1 MIFIRSVLLI
11 CAALLPAAAGAQA
24 YPSKTIRLIVGFPP
38 GGGTD
43 IVARLVASKLGE
55 ALGQQVIVDN
65 RPGATAMIAAQLVAN
80 AAPDGYTLLTAHVNS
95 QAIAPSIVAKP
106 LYDPLR
112 DFAYISYLGY
122 SPNVLVV
129 HPSTPAKNIKELVA
143 LAKARPGQ
151 LTFASPGVG
160 STNQFA
166 GEMLK
171 KGAGID
177 ILHVPYKGSAPAI
190 IDLLG
195 GQVVMNFDTISSTIG
210 YIKSGRMRPLAVT
223 TPKRDPLLPNVPT
236 MRESGFKDFE
246 VTNWYGTAAPAGTP
260 REIITRLNTEINRIL
275 QLPDVTAKLDDLA
288 VRRNPMTPE
297 QFTAFIRE
305 EGEKYRRVAKESGI
319 RME

>member
-1 MIFIRSVLLI
+1 MTLFRL
-11 CAALLPAAAGAQA
+11 AALLCGVAFSAGAAAQA
-24 YPSKTIRLIVGFPP
+24 YPSKTVRMVVGFPP

-43 IVARLVASKLGE
+43 IVTRLVAEKLGA
-55 ALGQQVIVDN
+55 ALGQPVIVDN
-65 RPGATAMIAAQLVAN
+65 RPGATGMIAAQLVAQ
-80 AAPDGYTLLTAHVNS
+80 APPDGHTLLTAHVNS

-112 DFAYISYLGY
+112 DFAYIAYIGF

-129 HPSTPAKNIKELVA
+129 HPSTPAKTVKELVA
-143 LAKARPGQ
+143 LAKSRPGQ

-166 GEMLK
+166 GEMLRN
-171 KGAGID
+171 GAGID

-190 IDLLG
+190 VDLLG
-195 GQVVMNFDTISSTIG
+195 GQVVMNFDTVSSTIN
-210 YIKSGRMRPLAVT
+210 YIRSGRMRALAVT

-236 MRESGFKDFE
+236 MVESGFKDFE
-246 VTNWYGTAAPAGTP
+246 VTNWYAVAAPAGTA
-260 REIITRLNTEINRIL
+260 REIVTRVNTEVNRVL
-275 QLPDVTAKLDDLA
+275 QLPDVSQKLDDLA

-297 QFTAFIRE
+297 QFTAFVRTE
-305 EGEKYRRVAKESGI
+305 NEKYRRVAKQSNI